1 MWYMDGKINIDN
13 LKNCINSDLA
23 NNIGNL
29 SQRIFV
35 LINKYFSC
43 KVPDPK
49 LYQKMTKSL
58 WNVQ

>member
-1 MWYMDGKINIDN
+1 MDGKINTDN

-35 LINKYFSC
+35 LINKYFDC

-49 LYQKMTKSL
+49 ILSERIII
-58 WNVQ
+58 